1 MISAILI
8 CCKFSKTQVI
18 AHCVF
23 IYEGYYV
30 FLSAKTTQQWV
41 SFVQQFRMWHC
52 KGSPPFRTRHL
63 RGSTKQRQK
72 YEVKVK
78 VLQPPCNP
86 SPCSS
91 TAAHLFHLSH
101 THGRRTGAWEK
112 QDTLRARWH
121 LRFRISSLSFKT
133 CFRRPGN
140 LEVRQGLSQI
150 TLLTFPSEQTTSI
163 LVMRFGSVRYG
174 TYKA

>member
-8 CCKFSKTQVI
+8 CCKFSKTQVM

-23 IYEGYYV
+23 IYEGCYV
-30 FLSAKTTQQWV
+30 FLRAKTTQRWV
-41 SFVQQFRMWHC
+41 PFVQEFRMWHY
-52 KGSPPFRTRHL
+52 KDSPPRRTRQL
-63 RGSTKQRQK
+63 RGSIKQRQK
-72 YEVKVK
+72 YEVK

-91 TAAHLFHLSH
+91 IAAHLFHLSH
-101 THGRRTGAWEK
+101 THGRHTGAWEN

-133 CFRRPGN
+133 CFRHPGN

-150 TLLTFPSEQTTSI
+150 TLLTFLSEQTTNI
-163 LVMRFGSVRYG
+163 LAMHFGSVRYG